1 MRRPIPSRTVPPWRE
16 ICRGLRQLPLQHLQR
31 EGPIG
36 SRTKDFQGRLWPRLD
51 PEDKIEGMSGD
62 IDLFN
67 KKANF
72 KVIYVTG
79 QTPGTSFG
87 TSSAS
92 GGSQGDTTG
101 FVFKTDF
108 FQQKL
113 KTEMEYDIS
122 HFDQDT
128 QIPSPREKRQG
139 VQITL
144 GRAGKQLYV

>member
-1 MRRPIPSRTVPPWRE
+1 
-16 ICRGLRQLPLQHLQR
+16 
-31 EGPIG
+31 
-36 SRTKDFQGRLWPRLD
+36 
-51 PEDKIEGMSGD
+51 MSGD
-62 IDLFN
+62 VDLFS

-128 QIPSPREKRQG
+128 QDTLPKESDKAYRLLLGGQANNYTYEGLYEYAGPKYGSIASP
-139 VQITL
+139 
-144 GRAGKQLYV
+144 GRP